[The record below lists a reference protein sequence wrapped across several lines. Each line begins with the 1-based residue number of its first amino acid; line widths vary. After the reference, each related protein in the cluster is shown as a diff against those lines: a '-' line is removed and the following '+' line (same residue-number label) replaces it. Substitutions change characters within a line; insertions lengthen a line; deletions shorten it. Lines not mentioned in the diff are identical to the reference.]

1 MNRPGLLPS
10 VLLASLSLIVLS
22 GCRTPGAEDEGPTI
36 IDQDRTL
43 TPEERTFGDLIVKTG
58 ATLTVTG
65 ESLEVTGSLTVEPG
79 GAIQNDPTV
88 VENHPGSLLVV
99 VGEDVLMQGEI
110 RSADHL
116 VLVSAAELAPLP
128 GELGVPPEISRMQPV
143 DVAGAPPAAVVTSHW
158 IVQGELLAGVD
169 SFAAGNSTPDALFVW
184 VVGDLTVESTAA
196 GFATIRAPNGQEG
209 SGDSGCSAQGHQG
222 GVGGSVYLTA
232 SVGTLRLRDVD
243 FVGGN
248 GGRGGNAAGYQCEDG
263 SVVRAG
269 EGGHPGGFSV
279 VAQRFAGQESTPG
292 IVLEGTVR
300 FDGWNGGNGG
310 NAVVTGSNGAFVRA
324 IGGDG
329 DVSSRTGIELGG
341 LQIGS
346 ASLVFDIMRGG
357 NGGNATAEGGF
368 GIIGVCDAETGI
380 ATASTKGGNAIAEA
394 GNGGVE
400 FLEFVNAPSGV
411 FASSFAAG
419 NGGNGTAVGG
429 TGAPGVDCA
438 LQGGHGGEGGAAF
451 ATAGDPGISI
461 LGQDGVAGSVS
472 EGGGNGGRGGNATMD
487 GGIGGDGGAAG
498 CPAGEA
504 GAGGAGTTP
513 GTQGVGC

>member
-1 MNRPGLLPS
+1 MNRPGLLPLV
-10 VLLASLSLIVLS
+10 VLSSLSLIVLS
-22 GCRTPGAEDEGPTI
+22 GCRTPGAEEDGPTV

-88 VENHPGSLLVV
+88 VENHPGSLLIV

-128 GELGVPPEISRMQPV
+128 GELGVPPEISRLQPV
-143 DVAGAPPAAVVTSHW
+143 DVAGAPPVAVVTSHW
-158 IVQGELLAGVD
+158 IVQGDLLAGVD

-184 VVGDLTVESTAA
+184 VVGDLTVEGTAE
-196 GFATIRAPNGQEG
+196 GFAAIRAPNGQEG
-209 SGDSGCSAQGHQG
+209 SGASGCTAQGYQG
-222 GVGGSVYLTA
+222 GVGGSVHLTA
-232 SVGTLRLRDVD
+232 SAGTLRLQDVD
-243 FVGGN
+243 FLGGN
-248 GGRGGNAAGYQCEDG
+248 GGRGGNASGFQCADG

-269 EGGHPGGFSV
+269 EGGHPGGFSI
-279 VAQRFAGQESTPG
+279 VAQRFTGQESAPG
-292 IVLEGTVR
+292 LVLEGTVR

-310 NAVVTGSNGAFVRA
+310 NALVTGSNGASVRA
-324 IGGDG
+324 VGGDG
-329 DVSSRTGIELGG
+329 DVSSRAGIDLDG

-346 ASLVFDIMRGG
+346 ASLVFDVMRGG
-357 NGGNATAEGGF
+357 NGGNATAEGGYGLF
-368 GIIGVCDAETGI
+368 GVCDSGTGV
-380 ATASTKGGNAIAEA
+380 ATASSGGGNAVAEA
-394 GNGGVE
+394 GNGGAE

-411 FASSFAAG
+411 FAESFAAG
-419 NGGNGTAVGG
+419 NGGNATASGG
-429 TGAPGVDCA
+429 SGAPGVSCA
-438 LQGGHGGEGGAAF
+438 LQGGNGGSGGAAF
-451 ATAGDPGISI
+451 ATAGDPGAST
-461 LGQDGVAGSVS
+461 LGVDGVPGTVSMAG
-472 EGGGNGGRGGNATMD
+472 GFGGRGGDATAD
-487 GGIGGDGGAAG
+487 GGIGGNGGAAG

-513 GTQGVGC
+513 GAQGAGC